1 MSSSF
6 LFLVLASLFASA
18 SSAFSGSLRLMPRP
32 GEAANE
38 RAAHPTI
45 FEPLN
50 FVFGILFAVLGTIIG
65 LELLTRVGIAPNSS
79 IIAAVATIALARVP
93 MSLFRRFRD
102 LARQNLMQT
111 VISAATFGGA
121 NGILLP
127 VGVLW
132 LMGRREL
139 VPAMMLG
146 AVAGV
151 LIDATIL
158 YRLFDTRLFPA
169 SGLWPSGV
177 ATAECLLAGDRGGGR
192 AALLVAGGLAGI
204 LGHFAGAPMDV
215 FGVCWIGNIWA
226 LLMFGLGL
234 LARGYAGPLV
244 HVDVEGLYLPHGFM
258 IGAGIVA
265 LAQIVVSVRRT
276 KTAPNERGLGNREG
290 PILVRGFAVYALAA
304 LVMALVAGIAFDMS
318 LASLVGFVLF
328 AATAAL
334 VSELIVGI
342 AAMHSGWFPAFAT
355 ALIFL
360 LLGMALGFPAL
371 PLAFLVGFT
380 ASTGPAFADMGY
392 DLKAG
397 WILRG
402 NGADPAFERE
412 GRRAQYQAELLGI
425 AVSALAVLFFYRSY
439 FERDL
444 VSTLGPGRLGHHRR
458 GRESVPGEGAGPVG
472 DPRWRPP
479 GPRRAGETAR
489 CPVRDR
495 APHRLPGR
503 RVDGHGLARHPV
515 RVDAS
520 LRDGGRSADV
530 RSRRRLHRRERDRE
544 LRRRDLAPGLK
555 ESAIR
560 TGGEPFLERERGGCG
575 PFVSHEIELPPRV
588 RNGRELAR
596 SHPPEGEVTP
606 GPTDRASRCLR

>member
-1 MSSSF
+1 
-6 LFLVLASLFASA
+6 
-18 SSAFSGSLRLMPRP
+18 MPPP
-32 GEAANE
+32 GEAGKG
-38 RAAHPTI
+38 RAAGPHPTI

-50 FVFGILFAVLGTIIG
+50 FVFGVLFAILGTIIG

-79 IIAAVATIALARVP
+79 IIAAIATIGVSRIPLSP
-93 MSLFRRFRD
+93 FRRFRD

-132 LMGRREL
+132 LMGRRDL

-151 LIDATIL
+151 LIDATLL
-158 YRLFDTRLFPA
+158 YRLFDSKLFPA

-192 AALLVAGGLAGI
+192 AVLLAAGGLAGI
-204 LGHFAGAPMDV
+204 LGHLVGVPMDV

-226 LLMFGLGL
+226 LFMFGLGL
-234 LARGYAGPLV
+234 LGPGYATPLLR
-244 HVDVEGLYLPHGFM
+244 VDLERLYLPQGFM
-258 IGAGIVA
+258 IGAGMVA
-265 LAQIVVSVRRT
+265 LVQIAASLRRRAHGVHET
-276 KTAPNERGLGNREG
+276 RTRTESREG
-290 PILVRGFAVYALAA
+290 PILLRGFAVYALAA
-304 LVMALVAGIAFDMS
+304 LIMALVAGIASEMT
-318 LASLVGFVLF
+318 LARLVGFVLF

-360 LLGMALGFPAL
+360 LIGMALGFPAL

-402 NGADPAFERE
+402 NDADPDYERA
-412 GRRAQYQAELLGI
+412 GRRAQYRAELLGI
-425 AVSALAVLFFYRSY
+425 GVAALAVLFFHASY

-444 VSTLGPGRLGHHRR
+444 FPPWDRVASATIAAGASPSLARALALWA
-458 GRESVPGEGAGPVG
+458 VPGGLLQAVGGPMRQLGILFATGLLIDYPAAG
-472 DPRWRPP
+472 W
-479 GPRRAGETAR
+479 TAM
-489 CPVRDR
+489 VS
-495 APHRLPGR
+495 
-503 RVDGHGLARHPV
+503 LAIRFV
-515 RVDAS
+515 
-520 LRDGGRSADV
+520 L
-530 RSRRRLHRRERDRE
+530 
-544 LRRRDLAPGLK
+544 LRRYRAKAEAPMYILAGGFIAG
-555 ESAIR
+555 SA
-560 TGGEPFLERERGGCG
+560 
-575 PFVSHEIELPPRV
+575 
-588 RNGRELAR
+588 LA
-596 SHPPEGEVTP
+596 SF
-606 GPTDRASRCLR
+606 ASAMWRLD